1 MSGTEQAVPVPSVEP
16 AYRALHRQGQLFE
29 RAREAIDR
37 LHDCDLCARYC
48 HVDRH
53 VSIKGAACRTSHLAR
68 VASYGAHH
76 GEERPLSGRHG
87 SGTIF
92 FTWCSLRCEYCQNW
106 DISQRRA
113 GREMRGTDL
122 AVMMLELESAGCH
135 NINLVTPSHVVAQ
148 VLEAVVIAAEAG
160 LELPLVYNSG
170 GYDSPEA
177 LALLDGVVDIYMP
190 DMKYGD
196 EAAARRFSHVP
207 DYVRINRA
215 AVREMHRQVGDLVL
229 DEAGIARRGLLV
241 RHLVLPGDAAAS
253 GAVLEFIAA
262 ALGPDTYLNLMDQYR
277 PCYRADEIPEL
288 DRPLSRAEY
297 ERVRSI
303 ALELGLHRLDPS
315 D

>member
-1 MSGTEQAVPVPSVEP
+1 MTTAGGTFEP
-16 AYRALHRQGQLFE
+16 AYRKLHREGQLLE

-53 VSIKGAACRTSHLAR
+53 VSIRGAVCRTGHRAR

-76 GEERPLSGRHG
+76 GEERPLSGYDG

-92 FTWCSLRCEYCQNW
+92 FSWCSLRCEFCQNW
-106 DISQRRA
+106 EISQRGE

-148 VLEAVVIAAEAG
+148 ILEAVVIAAQAG
-160 LELPLVYNSG
+160 LTLPLVYNTS

-196 EAAARRFSHVP
+196 DAAAKRYSHVP
-207 DYVRINRA
+207 DYVSVNQA

-229 DEAGIARRGLLV
+229 DAEGIAQRGLLV
-241 RHLVLPGDAAAS
+241 RHLVLPDDAARS
-253 GAVLEFIAA
+253 RTLLEFIARE
-262 ALGPDTYLNLMDQYR
+262 LGPGTYLNLMDQYR
-277 PCYRADEIPEL
+277 PCYRADEVPEL
-288 DRPLSRAEY
+288 DHPLTRDEF
-297 ERVRSI
+297 ERVQTT
-303 ALELGLHRLDPS
+303 ALDLVLTRLDPS
-315 D
+315 A

>member
-1 MSGTEQAVPVPSVEP
+1 MSATSFEP
-16 AYRALHRQGQLFE
+16 AYRELHREGRLFE

-37 LHDCDLCARYC
+37 LHDCNLCARYC

-53 VSIKGAACRTSHLAR
+53 VSSKGAVCRTGHLAR

-76 GEERPLSGRHG
+76 GEERPLSGRDG

-92 FTWCSLRCEYCQNW
+92 FSWCSLRCQFCQNW
-106 DISQRRA
+106 EISQRGEGQEVR
-113 GREMRGTDL
+113 GRDL

-160 LELPLVYNSG
+160 LTLPLVYNTS

-190 DMKYGD
+190 DMKYGG
-196 EAAARRFSHVP
+196 ETAARRFSHVP
-207 DYVRINRA
+207 DYVAVNQA
-215 AVREMHRQVGDLVL
+215 AVRQMHRQVGDLVL
-229 DEAGIARRGLLV
+229 DDDGIARRGLLV
-241 RHLVLPGDAAAS
+241 RHLVLPGDVADS
-253 GAVLEFIAA
+253 RAVLEFIARE
-262 ALGPDTYLNLMDQYR
+262 LGPHTYLNLMDQYR
-277 PCYRADEIPEL
+277 PCYRADEIPVLDHPL
-288 DRPLSRAEY
+288 DRAEF

-303 ALELGLHRLDPS
+303 ALDLGLHRLG
-315 D
+315 